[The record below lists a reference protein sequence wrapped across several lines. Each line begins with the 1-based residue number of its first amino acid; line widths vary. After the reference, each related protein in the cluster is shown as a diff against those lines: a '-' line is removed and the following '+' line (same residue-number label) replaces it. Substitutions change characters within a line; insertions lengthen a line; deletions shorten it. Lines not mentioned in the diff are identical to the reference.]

1 MEKINIAIA
10 DDNERMQEM
19 LGNVIKQDDTLEL
32 IGRVCRSFCPSVMET
47 PSRK

>member
-19 LGNVIKQDDTLEL
+19 LGNVIKHTHHLKNQEDKPMVVF
-32 IGRVCRSFCPSVMET
+32 R
-47 PSRK
+47 